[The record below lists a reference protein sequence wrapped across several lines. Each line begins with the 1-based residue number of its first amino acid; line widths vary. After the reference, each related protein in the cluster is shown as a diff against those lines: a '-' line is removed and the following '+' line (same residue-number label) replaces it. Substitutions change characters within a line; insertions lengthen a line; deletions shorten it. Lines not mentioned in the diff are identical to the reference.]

1 MFLKHPKYKLP
12 NTSPKSLKMS
22 LRQDP
27 QAVSLVREISLCKN
41 THLREPVL
49 KTPRGIQHGEDLA
62 QRKRTE
68 PNVIQYVI

>member
-49 KTPRGIQHGEDLA
+49 KTPRGIQHG
-62 QRKRTE
+62 
-68 PNVIQYVI
+68 